1 MQTDREREPQ
11 GPGPH
16 DKSVPF
22 PIPDRIPIIPL
33 PNTVFFPQTYLPL
46 HIFEP
51 RYRQMVN
58 DAAMG
63 SKCIGVTLLQEGWE
77 SDYYGNPPIFP
88 MGCVGRIVSVQ
99 PLVDGR
105 SNILLQ
111 GLERFEIQTE
121 HFDRPYREA
130 NIKLTPRMSDA
141 RLDPLVRT
149 KLVQTLEDFLK
160 SRDDAPTWRALF
172 RVDVSGM
179 HAVGKAVSA
188 GSRQPPAT
196 GSPPWRSAPVHEARP
211 SWGEGLGLM
220 DRAVVIEVSRLSKS
234 YDGLKAVEDL
244 SFQVYRGE
252 IFGLLGPNGAGKS
265 TTLRTL
271 ITLLHPTSG
280 LARVLGHDTVKDADV
295 VRQLIGYV
303 PQERAI
309 DRFLTGREHLELLAA
324 LYHLRKDE
332 GTKRIGE
339 LLKLVELEAH
349 ADRPAKT
356 YSGGMKRK
364 LDIACGLLPNPQILF
379 LDEPTLGLD
388 VQSRLRIWDYVRM
401 LKARGMTVVMS
412 TNYLDEADQ
421 LCDRLA
427 IIDAGKIKTL
437 GSPTELKVG
446 LGGDIVALTIHDAN
460 RLPSLAEAV
469 KGLPAIRAVNIT
481 ANGLDIR
488 VESPEKVLPA
498 ILETASRLDCHVEF
512 IEKHRPRLDDVFIA
526 HTGRAITESV
536 PEAETT

>member
-1 MQTDREREPQ
+1 
-11 GPGPH
+11 
-16 DKSVPF
+16 
-22 PIPDRIPIIPL
+22 
-33 PNTVFFPQTYLPL
+33 
-46 HIFEP
+46 
-51 RYRQMVN
+51 
-58 DAAMG
+58 
-63 SKCIGVTLLQEGWE
+63 
-77 SDYYGNPPIFP
+77 
-88 MGCVGRIVSVQ
+88 
-99 PLVDGR
+99 
-105 SNILLQ
+105 
-111 GLERFEIQTE
+111 
-121 HFDRPYREA
+121 
-130 NIKLTPRMSDA
+130 
-141 RLDPLVRT
+141 
-149 KLVQTLEDFLK
+149 
-160 SRDDAPTWRALF
+160 
-172 RVDVSGM
+172 
-179 HAVGKAVSA
+179 
-188 GSRQPPAT
+188 
-196 GSPPWRSAPVHEARP
+196 
-211 SWGEGLGLM
+211 M
-220 DRAVVIEVSRLSKS
+220 DRAVAIEVSHLSKT
-234 YDGLKAVEDL
+234 YDGHKAVEDL

-252 IFGLLGPNGAGKS
+252 VFGLLGPNGAGKS

-271 ITLLHPTSG
+271 ITLLRPTSG
-280 LARVLGHDTVKDADV
+280 FARVLGHDTVTDADV
-295 VRQLIGYV
+295 VRHLIGYV

-324 LYHLRKDE
+324 LYHLPKDE
-332 GTKRIGE
+332 GMRRIGE

-364 LDIACGLLPNPQILF
+364 LDIACGLLPNPKILF

-401 LKARGMTVVMS
+401 LKAQGMTVVMT
-412 TNYLDEADQ
+412 TNYLDEADR

-460 RLPSLAEAV
+460 RLPALAEAL

-481 ANGLDIR
+481 ARGLDIR

-498 ILETASRLDCHVEF
+498 ILEAASRLDCRVEF
-512 IEKHRPRLDDVFIA
+512 IEYHRPRLDDVFIA